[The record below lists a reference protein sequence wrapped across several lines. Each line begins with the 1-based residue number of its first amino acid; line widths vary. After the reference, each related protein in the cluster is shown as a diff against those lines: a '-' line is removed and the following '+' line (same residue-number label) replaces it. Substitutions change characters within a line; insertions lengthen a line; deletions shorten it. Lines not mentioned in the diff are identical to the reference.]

1 MPSLTKFMLGF
12 SCFASSS
19 LPGSAKCVSYCH
31 NELLRSEK
39 ERGEE
44 RSGINGGCAAREA
57 GEVG

>member
-12 SCFASSS
+12 SCFPLSL

-31 NELLRSEK
+31 NELLQSEK
-39 ERGEE
+39 EQEEE
-44 RSGINGGCAAREA
+44 RSWINGGCAAREA